1 MKKNIIIAIRYSILQ
16 KNSAAWRAA
25 ELSFED
31 YAKNILSNERLN
43 IREQT
48 FKSLTLKSL
57 CNQINTDNDVSYTV
71 LIMISDMLPE
81 ERVARLRSMI
91 HENNTS
97 GLDFNIVKIESGTG
111 LKYDYINI
119 NEAIKATI
127 KRNLANIPEALL
139 ATVRLDDDDGLSTNF
154 VEKLSNHMRPGLT
167 GYAVSFAYGI
177 EGYWDSTAN
186 TVSDLRH
193 SYFPKF
199 ALGLAYLNTWSQV
212 TGLEDNKTIHVY
224 NMGNHMK
231 IDESYPTV
239 VDATEPMYF
248 RTLSSTNDSVGSPY
262 HKNLPSVNG
271 KNTLSRFGYLL
282 DLHTEYTLPE
292 NEDIKSI
299 EVCKTSSPWMALIT
313 HLNNRIQL
321 REKQI
326 RELNARLEG
335 NKP

>member
-1 MKKNIIIAIRYSILQ
+1 MKKNIIIAIRYSIIQ
-16 KNSAAWRAA
+16 KNSASWRAA

-31 YAKNILSNERLN
+31 YANKILSNERLN

-57 CNQINTDNDVSYTV
+57 CNQINTDKNVTYTV
-71 LIMISDMLPE
+71 LIMVSDMLPE
-81 ERVARLRSMI
+81 GRIDRLRSMI
-91 HENNTS
+91 NENNIS
-97 GLDFNIVKIESGTG
+97 GLDFKIVKIDSGTG
-111 LKYDYINI
+111 LMHDHINI

-127 KRNLANIPEALL
+127 KRNLANLPEALL

-154 VEKLSNHMRPGLT
+154 IEKLSHHMRPGLT
-167 GYAVSFAYGI
+167 GYAVSFAYGV
-177 EGYWDSTAN
+177 EGYWDSAAN
-186 TVSDLRH
+186 TVSDLKH
-193 SYFPKF
+193 SYFPKSAF
-199 ALGLAYLNTWSQV
+199 GLAYLNAWSQIR
-212 TGLEDNKTIHVY
+212 GLEDNKTIHVY

-231 IDESYPTV
+231 IDENYPTI

-262 HKNLPSVNG
+262 HKNLPSIKG
-271 KNTLSRFGYLL
+271 KNTLSNFGYLV
-282 DLHTEYTLPE
+282 DLHTEQSLPDY
-292 NEDIKSI
+292 EDIKSLEI
-299 EVCKTSSPWMALIT
+299 CKSSSPWMALIT

-326 RELNARLEG
+326 RELTARLEG